1 MHLINKYRNH
11 SYPCIIRIFSEL
23 IIYSIFQSHVQI
35 EFLNFIAITADGNKI
50 FSKLKST
57 WFVYGNWFLSIII
70 KKVHR
75 IHSQW
80 QSTNDGLQS
89 QVLLCFKA
97 MVKLFLY
104 VGWII
109 WLFLQR
115 NNGNALSRRLI
126 ILDPKTNI
134 YSLIKSL
141 FYPSNI
147 YSANW
152 KKC

>member
-1 MHLINKYRNH
+1 MFK
-11 SYPCIIRIFSEL
+11 
-23 IIYSIFQSHVQI
+23 
-35 EFLNFIAITADGNKI
+35 LNFWTLLQLLRKAIR
-50 FSKLKST
+50 FFLKLKST

-115 NNGNALSRRLI
+115 NNGNALNRRLI

-134 YSLIKSL
+134 YTLFKSL
-141 FYPSNI
+141 FDPSNKYLNVLRI
-147 YSANW
+147 LLLFFDINAI
-152 KKC
+152 CEP